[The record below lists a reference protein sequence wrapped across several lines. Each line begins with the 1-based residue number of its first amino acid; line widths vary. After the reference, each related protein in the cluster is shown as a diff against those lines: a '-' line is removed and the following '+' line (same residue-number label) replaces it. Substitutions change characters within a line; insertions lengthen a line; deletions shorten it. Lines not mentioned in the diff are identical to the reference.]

1 MIEKIMYGFVAIG
14 IIASIGF
21 IVFLTIALISV
32 SPWLALWPLVVV
44 GFLALAWAV
53 GSLVERWL

>member
-1 MIEKIMYGFVAIG
+1 MIDRILYG
-14 IIASIGF
+14 IIAIGM
-21 IVFLTIALISV
+21 IVSVVGLILFTIALISA